1 MSLSTTSIQR
11 PVLAGVLSVLIIL
24 FGFAGYKYL
33 GVLEYPVT
41 DSPIVTVTTSYPGAS
56 PDVIANQITKPLEES
71 IGEANGIRT
80 ISSVSREAASVITV
94 EFNLDADL
102 EAAANDVRDK
112 VTKARRLLPA
122 DVDPPVVEKAN
133 NGDVVIFMAVE
144 SKTKSIL
151 EVSNIASTV
160 IKERMQTIPGV
171 KRVGIA
177 GEKKYAMRLRID
189 PAKLAAYS
197 LTPLDIEQALRKENV
212 DLPSGRIEGDKNELT
227 VRTLGRLTKEA
238 DFDNMI
244 IKQEGNS
251 IVRFKDIGY
260 AQLGAENERTAILN
274 SLKGNSPVVGVFV
287 EPQRGANAIE
297 IADEF
302 YRRLKELRKEIPADY
317 EMTIGKDL
325 TEPIRNSIS
334 EVEETLIV
342 AFSLVIII
350 LFIFLRDWR
359 STIIPVVAIPVS
371 IISAFFIMYIAGFSI
386 NILTLLA
393 LVLAIGLVVDDA
405 IVVLENIY
413 SKVEEGMSPLQ
424 AAFKGST
431 EIYFAVISTTIT
443 LAAVFLPI
451 LFLPGITGKLF
462 KEFAIVVAGSVIV
475 SAFVALTLSPMM
487 SAYLLKRHT
496 KPNWFYRK
504 TEPIFVA
511 LNRGYEKSLH
521 WFLKYR
527 WVSFAALIMTFGL
540 IYILYKQL
548 PSELAPLEDRSQIT
562 MVVMA
567 PEGSSYEYTEKYI
580 NEVAKFA
587 VDSTKG
593 LFQTYSI
600 LALTFGPPAPVNVA
614 LQNTFLKKP
623 EERENTQ
630 AEMAAMYGR
639 NAQNF
644 RGVLAF
650 PIQPPTIGARFGQ
663 AQPVQFVLQGTS
675 LGSVTEVLPKFLDEA
690 RKSKTLMFVD
700 SDLKVNKPE
709 LVLQIDRDKA
719 AELGISVAEIARTL
733 QLSLSGQRYG
743 YFIFNDRQYEV
754 IGQVERQDRDNPY
767 DLKAIFVRTRTGEM
781 VSLDNLVAF
790 KESISPAAIYR
801 YDQAFSATISAAV
814 APGKTIGDGVEEMN
828 RIAKQI
834 LPVNIKTSLAGE
846 SRDFAESSSSLLF
859 AFVFALV
866 LIYLVLAA
874 QFESL
879 VDPFIILLT
888 VPMALTGALLS
899 LWLFG
904 QTLNIFSQIGIITLI
919 GLITKNGILIV
930 EFANQQ
936 KELGLSTLEAAKVAA
951 ASRFRPILMTSLAMI
966 FGAIPIAM
974 ATNSRNSLGTVIVGG
989 LIFAGLLTLYIIPA
1003 VYSYFS
1009 RVPKKSEE
1017 LELAI
1022 DEQRI
1027 QKPILT

>member
-1 MSLSTTSIQR
+1 MSLSGISIQR

-24 FGFAGYKYL
+24 FGIVGFSYL
-33 GVLEYPVT
+33 GIREYPVT
-41 DSPIVTVTTSYPGAS
+41 DSPIVTVTTTYPGAS
-56 PDVIANQITKPLEES
+56 PDVIAYQITKPLEES

-112 VTKARRLLPA
+112 VTKARRLLPG
-122 DVDPPVVEKAN
+122 DVDAPIVEKAN
-133 NGDVVIFMAVE
+133 AGDIVIFMAVE
-144 SKTKSIL
+144 SKTRSIL

-189 PAKLAAYS
+189 PSKLAAYQ
-197 LTPLDIEQALRKENV
+197 LTPSDIEQALRKENV
-212 DLPSGRIEGDKNELT
+212 DLPSGRVEGDQNELT
-227 VRTLGRLTKEA
+227 VRTLGRLTQEA
-238 DFDNMI
+238 DFNNMI
-244 IKQEGNS
+244 IRQEGS
-251 IVRFKDIGY
+251 TIIRFKDIGF
-260 AQLGAENERTAILN
+260 AELGAENERTAIQN
-274 SLKGNSPVVGVFV
+274 SLKGNSPTIGVFV
-287 EPQRGANAIE
+287 EPQRGANAVA

-317 EMTIGKDL
+317 ELTIGKDF
-325 TEPIRNSIS
+325 TEPIRDSIA
-334 EVEETLIV
+334 EVEETLFI
-342 AFSLVIII
+342 AFGLVILI

-371 IISAFFIMYIAGFSI
+371 IISAFFIMYAVGYSI

-413 SKVEEGMSPLQ
+413 AKVEEGMSPIQ
-424 AAFKGST
+424 AALKGSS

-462 KEFAIVVAGSVIV
+462 QEFAIVVAGSVLV

-487 SAYLLKRHT
+487 SAYLLKRQE
-496 KPNWFYRK
+496 KPNWLYRK
-504 TEPIFVA
+504 TEPYFVA
-511 LNRGYEKSLH
+511 LNRGYEKSLA
-521 WFLKYR
+521 WFLRFR
-527 WVSFAALIMTFGL
+527 WTAFVALAATFALIYVIG
-540 IYILYKQL
+540 KQL
-548 PSELAPLEDRSQIT
+548 PSELAPLEDRSQISLA
-562 MVVMA
+562 VLA
-567 PEGSSYEYTEKYI
+567 PEGSSYEYTEKYMSEI
-580 NEVAKFA
+580 AKFS
-587 VDSTKG
+587 VDSTPG

-600 LALTFGPPAPVNVA
+600 LALTFGPPAPVNLA
-614 LQNTFLKKP
+614 IQNTFLKKADQ
-623 EERENTQ
+623 RTTTQ
-630 AEMAAMYGR
+630 ADVFQIYAR

-644 RGVLAF
+644 RGVLVF
-650 PIQPPTIGARFGQ
+650 PVQPPTIGSRFGQ
-663 AQPVQFVLQGTS
+663 AQPVQYVLQAQN
-675 LGSVTEVLPKFLDEA
+675 LAAITEVLPKFLAEA
-690 RKSKTLMFVD
+690 RKSDVLRFVD

-709 LVLQIDRDKA
+709 LVLKIDRDKA
-719 AELGISVAEIARTL
+719 AELGISVVEIARGL
-733 QLSLSGQRYG
+733 QLALSGQRYG
-743 YFIFNDRQYEV
+743 YFIYNDRQYEV
-754 IGQVERQDRDNPY
+754 IGQLQRQERDTPY
-767 DLKAIFVRTRTGEM
+767 DLKAMFVRTRTGDM
-781 VSLDNLVAF
+781 VSLDNLVSF
-790 KESISPAAIYR
+790 RESISPAAIYR
-801 YDQAFSATISAAV
+801 YDQAISATVSGGL

-828 RIAKQI
+828 RIAKKI
-834 LPVNIKTSLAGE
+834 LPPTIKTSLAGE
-846 SRDFAESSSSLLF
+846 SRDFSESSSSLLY
-859 AFVFALV
+859 AFIFALV
-866 LIYLVLAA
+866 LIYLILAA

-888 VPMALTGALLS
+888 VPMAMTGALLS

-930 EFANQQ
+930 EFANHS
-936 KELGLSTLEAAKVAA
+936 KEQGLSTLEAAKVAA

-966 FGAIPIAM
+966 FGAIPIAL
-974 ATNSRNSLGTVIVGG
+974 TENSRNSLGTVIVGG
-989 LIFAGLLTLYIIPA
+989 LLFAGLLTLYIIPA

-1009 RVPKKSEE
+1009 RVPKTKKEE
-1017 LELAI
+1017 VLELV
-1022 DEQRI
+1022 
-1027 QKPILT
+1027 

>member
-1 MSLSTTSIQR
+1 MSLSGISIQR

-24 FGFAGYKYL
+24 FGFVGLTYL
-33 GVLEYPVT
+33 GIREYPVT
-41 DSPIVTVTTSYPGAS
+41 DSPIVTVTTTYPGAS
-56 PDVIANQITKPLEES
+56 PDVIAYQITKPLEES

-112 VTKARRLLPA
+112 VTKARRLLPG
-122 DVDPPVVEKAN
+122 DVDPPIVEKAN
-133 NGDVVIFMAVE
+133 SGDIVIFMAVE
-144 SKTKSIL
+144 SKTRSIL

-189 PAKLAAYS
+189 PAKLAAYQ
-197 LTPLDIEQALRKENV
+197 LTPSDIEQALRKENV
-212 DLPSGRIEGDKNELT
+212 DLPSGRIEGDRNELT
-227 VRTLGRLTKEA
+227 VRTLGRLTKED
-238 DFDNMI
+238 DFNNMI
-244 IKQEGNS
+244 VKQAGSS
-251 IVRFKDIGY
+251 IIRFRDIGY
-260 AQLGAENERTAILN
+260 AELGAENERTAILN
-274 SLKGNSPVVGVFV
+274 SLKGNSPTIGVFV
-287 EPQRGANAIE
+287 EPQRGANAVA

-302 YRRLKELRKEIPADY
+302 YKRLKELRKEIPADY
-317 EMTIGKDL
+317 ELTIGKDF
-325 TEPIRNSIS
+325 TEPIRDSIS
-334 EVEETLIV
+334 EVEETLFV
-342 AFSLVIII
+342 AFGLVILI
-350 LFIFLRDWR
+350 LFLFLRDWR

-371 IISAFFIMYIAGFSI
+371 IVSAFFIMYIAGYSI

-413 SKVEEGMSPLQ
+413 AKVEEGMSPLQ
-424 AAFKGST
+424 AAFKGSS

-462 KEFAIVVAGSVIV
+462 QEFAVVVAGSVLV

-487 SAYLLKRHT
+487 SAYLLKRHDR
-496 KPNWFYRK
+496 PNWLYRK
-504 TEPIFVA
+504 TEPYFVA
-511 LNRGYEKSLH
+511 LNRGYERSLA
-521 WFLKYR
+521 WFMQYR
-527 WVSFAALIMTFGL
+527 WVAFPTLIVTFGL
-540 IYILYKQL
+540 IYVIGRQL
-548 PSELAPLEDRSQIT
+548 PSELAPLEDRSQISLA
-562 MVVMA
+562 VVA
-567 PEGSSYEYTEKYI
+567 PEGSSYEYTEKYM
-580 NEVAKFA
+580 NEIARFS
-587 VDSTKG
+587 VDSTAG

-600 LALTFGPPAPVNVA
+600 LALTFGPPAPVNIA
-614 LQNTFLKKP
+614 IQNTFLKKADQ
-623 EERENTQ
+623 RTTTQ
-630 AEMAAMYGR
+630 ADVFTTYAR
-639 NAQNF
+639 NIQNF
-644 RGVLAF
+644 RGVMVF
-650 PIQPPTIGARFGQ
+650 PVQPPTIGSRFGQ
-663 AQPVQFVLQGTS
+663 AQPVQYVLQGQNLSAITA
-675 LGSVTEVLPKFLDEA
+675 VLPKFLDEA
-690 RKSKTLMFVD
+690 RKSPVLRFAD

-709 LVLQIDRDKA
+709 LVLQINRDKA
-719 AELGISVAEIARTL
+719 AELGISVAEIARSL
-733 QLSLSGQRYG
+733 QLALSGQRYG
-743 YFIFNDRQYEV
+743 YFIYNDRQYEV
-754 IGQVERQDRDNPY
+754 IGQLQKQDRDTPY
-767 DLKAIFVRTRTGEM
+767 DLKAMFVRTRTGDV
-781 VSLDNLVAF
+781 VSLDNLVSF

-801 YDQAFSATISAAV
+801 YDQSISATVSAGL
-814 APGKTIGDGVEEMN
+814 APGKTIGDGVSEMN
-828 RIAKQI
+828 RIAQKV
-834 LPVNIKTSLAGE
+834 LPPTIKTSLAGE
-846 SRDFAESSSSLLF
+846 SRDYAESSSSLLF

-888 VPMALTGALLS
+888 VPMAMTGALLS

-936 KELGLSTLEAAKVAA
+936 KEEGLSTLEAAKAAA

-966 FGAIPIAM
+966 FGTIPIAL
-974 ATNSRNSLGTVIVGG
+974 TVNSRNSLGTVIVGG
-989 LIFAGLLTLYIIPA
+989 LLFAGLLTLYIIPA

-1009 RVPKKSEE
+1009 RVPKKKAEE
-1017 LELAI
+1017 LELVA
-1022 DEQRI
+1022 
-1027 QKPILT
+1027 

>member
-1 MSLSTTSIQR
+1 MSLSGISIQR

-24 FGFAGYKYL
+24 FGIVGFSYL
-33 GVLEYPVT
+33 GIREYPVT
-41 DSPIVTVTTSYPGAS
+41 DSPIVTVTTTYPGAS
-56 PDVIANQITKPLEES
+56 PDVIAYQITKPLEES

-112 VTKARRLLPA
+112 VTKARRLLPG
-122 DVDPPVVEKAN
+122 DVDAPIVEKAN
-133 NGDVVIFMAVE
+133 AGDIVIFMAVE
-144 SKTKSIL
+144 SKTRSIL

-189 PAKLAAYS
+189 PSKLAAYQ
-197 LTPLDIEQALRKENV
+197 LTPSDIEQALRKENV
-212 DLPSGRIEGDKNELT
+212 DLPSGRVEGDQNELT
-227 VRTLGRLTKEA
+227 VRTLGRLTQEA
-238 DFDNMI
+238 DFNNMI
-244 IKQEGNS
+244 IRQEGS
-251 IVRFKDIGY
+251 TIIRFKDIGF
-260 AQLGAENERTAILN
+260 AELGAENERTAIQN
-274 SLKGNSPVVGVFV
+274 SLKGNSPTIGVFV
-287 EPQRGANAIE
+287 EPQRGANAVA

-317 EMTIGKDL
+317 ELTIGKDF
-325 TEPIRNSIS
+325 TEPIRDSIA
-334 EVEETLIV
+334 EVEETLFI
-342 AFSLVIII
+342 AFGLVILI

-371 IISAFFIMYIAGFSI
+371 IISAFFIMYAVGYSI

-413 SKVEEGMSPLQ
+413 AKVEEGMSPIQ
-424 AAFKGST
+424 AAFKGSS

-462 KEFAIVVAGSVIV
+462 QEFAIVMAGSVLV

-487 SAYLLKRHT
+487 SAYLLKRQE
-496 KPNWFYRK
+496 KPNWLYRK
-504 TEPIFVA
+504 TEPYFVG
-511 LNRGYEKSLH
+511 LNRGYEKSLA
-521 WFLKYR
+521 WFLRFR
-527 WVSFAALIMTFGL
+527 WTAFVALAATFALIYVIG
-540 IYILYKQL
+540 KQL
-548 PSELAPLEDRSQIT
+548 PSELAPLEDRSQISLA
-562 MVVMA
+562 VLA
-567 PEGSSYEYTEKYI
+567 PEGSSYEYTEKYMSEI
-580 NEVAKFA
+580 AKFS
-587 VDSTKG
+587 VDSTPG

-600 LALTFGPPAPVNVA
+600 LALTFGPPAPVNLA
-614 LQNTFLKKP
+614 IQNTFLKKADQ
-623 EERENTQ
+623 RTTTQ
-630 AEMAAMYGR
+630 ADVFQIYAR

-644 RGVLAF
+644 RGVLVF
-650 PIQPPTIGARFGQ
+650 PVQPPTIGSRFGQ
-663 AQPVQFVLQGTS
+663 AQPVQYVLQAQNLAAITA
-675 LGSVTEVLPKFLDEA
+675 VLPKFLAEA
-690 RKSKTLMFVD
+690 RKSDVLRFVD

-709 LVLQIDRDKA
+709 LVLKIDRDKA
-719 AELGISVAEIARTL
+719 AELGISVAEIARGL
-733 QLSLSGQRYG
+733 QLALSGQRYG
-743 YFIFNDRQYEV
+743 YFIYNDRQYEV
-754 IGQVERQDRDNPY
+754 IGQLQRQERDTPY
-767 DLKAIFVRTRTGEM
+767 DLKAMFVRTRTGDM
-781 VSLDNLVAF
+781 VSLDNLVSF
-790 KESISPAAIYR
+790 RESISPAAIYR
-801 YDQAFSATISAAV
+801 YDQAISATVSGGL
-814 APGKTIGDGVEEMN
+814 APGKTIGDGVAEMN
-828 RIAKQI
+828 RIAKKI
-834 LPVNIKTSLAGE
+834 LPPTIKTSLAGE
-846 SRDFAESSSSLLF
+846 SRDFSESSSSLLY
-859 AFVFALV
+859 AFIFALV
-866 LIYLVLAA
+866 LIYLILAA

-930 EFANQQ
+930 EFANHS
-936 KELGLSTLEAAKVAA
+936 KEQGLSTLEAAKVAA

-966 FGAIPIAM
+966 FGAIPIAL
-974 ATNSRNSLGTVIVGG
+974 TENSRNSLGTVIVGG
-989 LIFAGLLTLYIIPA
+989 LLFAGLLTLYIIPA

-1009 RVPKKSEE
+1009 RVPKAKKEE
-1017 LELAI
+1017 VLELV
-1022 DEQRI
+1022 
-1027 QKPILT
+1027 

>member
-1 MSLSTTSIQR
+1 MSLSGISIRR

-24 FGFAGYKYL
+24 FGIVGYTYL
-33 GVLEYPVT
+33 GVREYPVT
-41 DSPIVTVTTSYPGAS
+41 DSPIVTVTTTYPGAS
-56 PDVIANQITKPLEES
+56 PDVIAYQITKPLEEAV
-71 IGEANGIRT
+71 GEANGIRT

-94 EFNLDADL
+94 EFNLDVDL

-112 VTKARRLLPA
+112 VTKARRLLPG
-122 DVDPPVVEKAN
+122 DVDPSIVEKAN
-133 NGDVVIFMAVE
+133 SGDVVIFMAVE

-177 GEKKYAMRLRID
+177 GEKKYAMRLRLD
-189 PAKLAAYS
+189 PAKLVAYK
-197 LTPLDIEQALRKENV
+197 LTPLDVEQALRRENV
-212 DLPSGRIEGDKNELT
+212 DLPSGRIEGDRNELT
-227 VRTLGRLTKEA
+227 VRTLGRLTQEA

-244 IKQEGNS
+244 IKQEGSS
-251 IVRFKDIGY
+251 IIRFKDIGY
-260 AQLGAENERTAILN
+260 AELGAENERTAILN
-274 SLKGNSPVVGVFV
+274 SLKGNSPTVGVFV
-287 EPQRGANAIE
+287 EPQRGANAVA

-317 EMTIGKDL
+317 EMTIGKDF
-325 TEPIRNSIS
+325 TEPIRDSIS
-334 EVEETLIV
+334 EVEETLFI
-342 AFSLVIII
+342 AFGLVILI
-350 LFIFLRDWR
+350 LFLFLRDWR

-371 IISAFFIMYIAGFSI
+371 IISAFFIMYFAGYSI

-413 SKVEEGMSPLQ
+413 AKVEEGMSPLE
-424 AAFKGST
+424 AAFKGSS

-462 KEFAIVVAGSVIV
+462 QEFAIVVAGSVLV

-487 SAYLLKRHT
+487 SAYLLKRHDQ
-496 KPNWFYRK
+496 PNWLQRK
-504 TEPIFVA
+504 TEPFFVA
-511 LNRGYEKSLH
+511 LNNGYEKSLR
-521 WFLKYR
+521 WFLGYR
-527 WVSFAALIMTFGL
+527 WAALVALGLTFGL
-540 IYILYKQL
+540 IYFIGKQL

-562 MVVMA
+562 LVVMA

-580 NEVAKFA
+580 NEVGKFA
-587 VDSTKG
+587 ADSTQG

-614 LQNTFLKKP
+614 VQNTFLLKAD
-623 EERENTQ
+623 ERKNTQ
-630 AEMAAMYGR
+630 AEVFQTYAR

-650 PIQPPTIGARFGQ
+650 PIQPPTIGNRFGQ
-663 AQPVQFVLQGTS
+663 AQPVQFVLQGQN
-675 LGSVTEVLPKFLDEA
+675 LAAITEVLPKFMEEA
-690 RKSKTLMFVD
+690 RKSPVLRFVD

-709 LVLQIDRDKA
+709 LILQINRDKA
-719 AELGISVAEIARTL
+719 AELGISTAEIARSL
-733 QLSLSGQRYG
+733 QLALSGQRYG
-743 YFIFNDRQYEV
+743 YFIYNDRQYEV
-754 IGQVERQDRDNPY
+754 IGQLQRQNRDNPY
-767 DLKAIFVRTRTGEM
+767 DLQSLYVRTRTGEM
-781 VSLDNLVAF
+781 VSLDNLVSF

-801 YDQAFSATISAAV
+801 YDQAISATVSAGL

-828 RIAKQI
+828 RIAQQV
-834 LPVNIKTSLAGE
+834 LPTHIKTSLAGE
-846 SRDFAESSSSLLF
+846 SRDYSESSSSLLF

-879 VDPFIILLT
+879 IDPFIILLT

-904 QTLNIFSQIGIITLI
+904 QSLNIFSQIGIITLI

-936 KELGLSTLEAAKVAA
+936 KEQHGLSTLEAAKVAA

-966 FGAIPIAM
+966 FGAIPIAL
-974 ATNSRNSLGTVIVGG
+974 TQNSRNSLGTVIVGG
-989 LIFAGLLTLYIIPA
+989 LLFAGFLTLYIIPA

-1009 RVPKKSEE
+1009 RAHQPKEV
-1017 LELAI
+1017 LQAAG
-1022 DEQRI
+1022 
-1027 QKPILT
+1027 

>member
-1 MSLSTTSIQR
+1 MSLSGISIQR

-24 FGFAGYKYL
+24 FGIVGFSYL
-33 GVLEYPVT
+33 GIREYPVT
-41 DSPIVTVTTSYPGAS
+41 DSPIVTVTTTYPGAS
-56 PDVIANQITKPLEES
+56 PDVIAYQITKPLEES

-112 VTKARRLLPA
+112 VTKARRLLPG
-122 DVDPPVVEKAN
+122 DVDAPIVEKAN
-133 NGDVVIFMAVE
+133 AGDIVIFMAVE
-144 SKTKSIL
+144 SKTRSIL

-189 PAKLAAYS
+189 PSKLAAYQ
-197 LTPLDIEQALRKENV
+197 LTPSDIEQALRKENV
-212 DLPSGRIEGDKNELT
+212 DLPSGRVEGDQNELT
-227 VRTLGRLTKEA
+227 VRTLGRLTQEA
-238 DFDNMI
+238 DFNNMI
-244 IKQEGNS
+244 IRQEGS
-251 IVRFKDIGY
+251 TIIRFKDIGF
-260 AQLGAENERTAILN
+260 AELGAENERTAIQN
-274 SLKGNSPVVGVFV
+274 SLKGNSPTIGVFV
-287 EPQRGANAIE
+287 EPQRGANAVA

-317 EMTIGKDL
+317 ELTIGKDF
-325 TEPIRNSIS
+325 TEPIRDSIA
-334 EVEETLIV
+334 EVEETLFI
-342 AFSLVIII
+342 AFGLVILI

-371 IISAFFIMYIAGFSI
+371 IISAFFIMYAVGYSI

-413 SKVEEGMSPLQ
+413 AKVEEGMSPIQ
-424 AAFKGST
+424 AALQGSS

-462 KEFAIVVAGSVIV
+462 QEFAIVVAGSVLV

-487 SAYLLKRHT
+487 SAYLLKRQE
-496 KPNWFYRK
+496 KPNWLYRK
-504 TEPIFVA
+504 TEPYFVA
-511 LNRGYEKSLH
+511 LNRGYEKSLA
-521 WFLKYR
+521 WFLRFR
-527 WVSFAALIMTFGL
+527 WTAFVALAATFVL
-540 IYILYKQL
+540 IYVIGKQL
-548 PSELAPLEDRSQIT
+548 PSELAPLEDRSQISLA
-562 MVVMA
+562 VLA
-567 PEGSSYEYTEKYI
+567 PEGSSYEYTEKYMSEI
-580 NEVAKFA
+580 AKFS
-587 VDSTKG
+587 VDSTPG

-600 LALTFGPPAPVNVA
+600 LALTFGPPAPVNLA
-614 LQNTFLKKP
+614 IQNTFLKKADQ
-623 EERENTQ
+623 RTTSQ
-630 AEMAAMYGR
+630 ADVFQIYAR

-644 RGVLAF
+644 RGVLVF
-650 PIQPPTIGARFGQ
+650 PVQPPTIGSRFGQ
-663 AQPVQFVLQGTS
+663 AQPVQYVLQAQS
-675 LGSVTEVLPKFLDEA
+675 LAAITEVLPKFLAEA
-690 RKSKTLMFVD
+690 RKSEVLRFVD

-709 LVLQIDRDKA
+709 LVLKIDRDKA
-719 AELGISVAEIARTL
+719 AELGISVVEIARGL
-733 QLSLSGQRYG
+733 QLALSGQRYG
-743 YFIFNDRQYEV
+743 YFIYNDRQYEV
-754 IGQVERQDRDNPY
+754 IGQLQRQERDTPY
-767 DLKAIFVRTRTGEM
+767 DLKAMFVRTRTGDM
-781 VSLDNLVAF
+781 VSLENLVSF
-790 KESISPAAIYR
+790 RESISPAAIYR
-801 YDQAFSATISAAV
+801 YDQAISATVSGGL

-828 RIAKQI
+828 RIAKKV
-834 LPVNIKTSLAGE
+834 LPPTIKTSLAGE
-846 SRDFAESSSSLLF
+846 SRDFSESSSSLLY
-859 AFVFALV
+859 AFIFALV
-866 LIYLVLAA
+866 LIYLILAA

-888 VPMALTGALLS
+888 VPMAMTGALLS

-930 EFANQQ
+930 EFANHS
-936 KELGLSTLEAAKVAA
+936 KEQGLSTLEAAKVAA

-966 FGAIPIAM
+966 FGAIPIAL
-974 ATNSRNSLGTVIVGG
+974 TENSRNSLGTVIVGG
-989 LIFAGLLTLYIIPA
+989 LLFAGLLTLYIIPA

-1009 RVPKKSEE
+1009 RVPKTKKEE
-1017 LELAI
+1017 VLELV
-1022 DEQRI
+1022 
-1027 QKPILT
+1027 

>member
-1 MSLSTTSIQR
+1 MSLSGISIQR

-24 FGFAGYKYL
+24 FGFVGLTYL
-33 GVLEYPVT
+33 GIREYPVT
-41 DSPIVTVTTSYPGAS
+41 DSPIVTVTTTYPGAS
-56 PDVIANQITKPLEES
+56 PDVIAYQITKPLEES

-112 VTKARRLLPA
+112 VTKARRLLPG
-122 DVDPPVVEKAN
+122 DVDPPIVEKAN
-133 NGDVVIFMAVE
+133 SGDIVIFMAVE
-144 SKTKSIL
+144 SKTRSIL

-189 PAKLAAYS
+189 PAKLAAYQ
-197 LTPLDIEQALRKENV
+197 LTPSDIEQALRKENV
-212 DLPSGRIEGDKNELT
+212 DLPSGRIEGDRNELT

-238 DFDNMI
+238 DFNNMI
-244 IKQEGNS
+244 VKQAGSS
-251 IVRFKDIGY
+251 IIRFRDIGY
-260 AQLGAENERTAILN
+260 AELGAENERTAILN
-274 SLKGNSPVVGVFV
+274 SLKGNSATIGVFV
-287 EPQRGANAIE
+287 EPQRGANAVA

-302 YRRLKELRKEIPADY
+302 YERLKDLRKEIPADY
-317 EMTIGKDL
+317 ELTIGKDF
-325 TEPIRNSIS
+325 TEPIRDSIS
-334 EVEETLIV
+334 EVEETLFV
-342 AFSLVIII
+342 AFGLVILI
-350 LFIFLRDWR
+350 LFLFLRDWR

-371 IISAFFIMYIAGFSI
+371 IVSAFFIMYIAGYSI

-413 SKVEEGMSPLQ
+413 AKVEEGMSPLQ
-424 AAFKGST
+424 AAIKGSS

-462 KEFAIVVAGSVIV
+462 QEFAVVVAGSVLV

-487 SAYLLKRHT
+487 SAYLLKRHD
-496 KPNWFYRK
+496 KPNWLYRK
-504 TEPIFVA
+504 TEPYFVA
-511 LNRGYEKSLH
+511 LNRGYERSLA
-521 WFLKYR
+521 WFMHYR
-527 WVSFAALIMTFGL
+527 WVAFPVLIVTFGL
-540 IYILYKQL
+540 IYVIGKQL
-548 PSELAPLEDRSQIT
+548 PSELAPLEDRSQISLA
-562 MVVMA
+562 VIA
-567 PEGSSYEYTEKYI
+567 PEGSSYEYTEKYM
-580 NEVAKFA
+580 NEIARFS
-587 VDSTKG
+587 VDSTPG

-614 LQNTFLKKP
+614 IQNTFLKKADQ
-623 EERENTQ
+623 RTTTQ
-630 AEMAAMYGR
+630 ADVFATYAR
-639 NAQNF
+639 NAGNF
-644 RGVLAF
+644 RGVTVF
-650 PIQPPTIGARFGQ
+650 PVQPPTIGSRFGQ
-663 AQPVQFVLQGTS
+663 AQPVQYVLQGTN
-675 LGSVTEVLPKFLDEA
+675 LAAITDVLPTFMDEA
-690 RKSKTLMFVD
+690 RKSPILRFAD

-709 LVLQIDRDKA
+709 LVLQINRDKA
-719 AELGISVAEIARTL
+719 AELGISVAEIARGL
-733 QLSLSGQRYG
+733 QLALSGQRYG
-743 YFIFNDRQYEV
+743 YFIYNDRQYEV
-754 IGQVERQDRDNPY
+754 IGQLQKQDRDTPY
-767 DLKAIFVRTRTGEM
+767 DLKAMFVRTRTGDV
-781 VSLDNLVAF
+781 VSLDNLVSF
-790 KESISPAAIYR
+790 RESISPAAIYR
-801 YDQAFSATISAAV
+801 YDQSISATVSAGL
-814 APGKTIGDGVEEMN
+814 APGFTISDGVAEMN
-828 RIAKQI
+828 RIAGKV
-834 LPVNIKTSLAGE
+834 LPPTIKTALAGE
-846 SRDFAESSSSLLF
+846 SRDFSESSSSLLF

-888 VPMALTGALLS
+888 VPMAMTGALLS

-936 KELGLSTLEAAKVAA
+936 KEAGLSPLEAAKVAA

-966 FGAIPIAM
+966 FGTVPIAL
-974 ATNSRNSLGTVIVGG
+974 TVNSRSSLGTVIVGG
-989 LIFAGLLTLYIIPA
+989 LLFAGLLTLYIIPA

-1009 RVPKKSEE
+1009 RVPRKKAEE
-1017 LELAI
+1017 LELVA
-1022 DEQRI
+1022 
-1027 QKPILT
+1027 